1 MRHAPTLDDPP
12 KTAVGPQSGT
22 PAGGEGSGAPS
33 TGQIIALFVGLML
46 AMFMFSLNQTVLA
59 TALPT
64 IVGELN
70 GVGQML
76 WVQTGFMLASTILM
90 PAYGRLGDQFG
101 RKAFFITAISIF
113 IGGSFIGFLAPTM
126 GWLIVGRIVQGVG
139 GGGMM
144 ILSQAIIASVVPAR
158 QRGKYMGIMGSVFA
172 VSSVAGPL
180 IGGWLTEGPGWRWA
194 FLLSLPLGV
203 LAIISTVF
211 FFHEDSSTR
220 SGERSVD
227 VTGLALIAVF
237 TSSVVLV
244 SAWGGTQFA
253 WLSPEIIG
261 LIIAG
266 VLAAAAFVVVE
277 LRVKAPI
284 IPMWL
289 FKDRNFTL
297 ASIAGI
303 SLSVGMFG
311 VISYMPTYLQMTH
324 ELSPAAAGLS
334 MIPLMATM
342 LVVGT
347 TVGFLIARTGHYKS
361 YPIAGLFIAAAGL
374 VLLSTVEPDTS
385 VRVLMGFLAVFGTGL
400 GLALQQLVLIVQNS
414 FPVRMVGTATASN
427 NYFRQVGGTLGM
439 SLVGTLFTSRLMA
452 NLESGL
458 SAVPGGVGDIGS
470 ANSLTPD
477 LVADLPGPL
486 YDLVVNAYND
496 ALTPLFLW
504 VAPLT
509 LIGGVIACFIEPKPL
524 ATTNE
529 TVEATVEAT
538 PLDGEGETDRSAR
551 G

>member
-1 MRHAPTLDDPP
+1 M
-12 KTAVGPQSGT
+12 
-22 PAGGEGSGAPS
+22 
-33 TGQIIALFVGLML
+33 LFVGLML

-70 GVGQML
+70 GVDKML

-101 RKAFFITAISIF
+101 RKGLFITAISIF

-126 GWLIVGRIVQGVG
+126 GWLITGRIVQGVG

-203 LAIISTVF
+203 LAIIATTLF
-211 FFHEDSSTR
+211 FREDASTR
-220 SGERSVD
+220 TGERSVD
-227 VTGLALIAVF
+227 VLGLALIAVF

-244 SAWGGTQFA
+244 SAWGGTQYD

-261 LIIAG
+261 LIAAG
-266 VLAAAAFVVVE
+266 VLAGAAFVFVE
-277 LRVKAPI
+277 LRVASPI

-289 FKDRNFTL
+289 FRDRNFTL

-303 SLSVGMFG
+303 SMSVGMFG

-324 ELSPAAAGLS
+324 ELSPANAGLS

-347 TVGFLIARTGHYKS
+347 SVGFLIARTGRYKG
-361 YPIAGLFIAAAGL
+361 YPIAGLFTATVGM
-374 VLLSTVEPDTS
+374 VLLSTLEPGTP
-385 VRVLMGFLAVFGTGL
+385 VWVLMVFLAVFGTGL

-414 FPVRMVGTATASN
+414 FSIRMVGTATASN

-439 SLVGTLFTSRLMA
+439 SLVGTLFTSRLMT
-452 NLESGL
+452 NLEAGL
-458 SAVPGGVGDIGS
+458 SAVPGGAGDIGS

-477 LVADLPGPL
+477 LVAHLPEPM

-496 ALTPLFLW
+496 ALVPLFLW
-504 VAPLT
+504 LAPLT
-509 LIGGVIACFIEPKPL
+509 LIGGIIACFIEPKPL

-529 TVEATVEAT
+529 PVEPAVLDDEQAEAQPPHEQST
-538 PLDGEGETDRSAR
+538 RE
-551 G
+551 